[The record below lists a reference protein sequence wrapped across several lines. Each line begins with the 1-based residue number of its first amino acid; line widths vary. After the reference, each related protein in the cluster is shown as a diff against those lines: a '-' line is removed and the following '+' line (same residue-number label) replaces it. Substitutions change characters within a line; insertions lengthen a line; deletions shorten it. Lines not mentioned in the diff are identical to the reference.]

1 MIEACLESK
10 FKPLP
15 RSLFGKGP
23 IDNVSD
29 EVGDFPRPRNCPFL
43 SNLTIRSIY
52 EYQWANKLTPYLVE
66 ITVLRSWPSTVSW
79 SRGDPPVTSLG
90 IAIRNDE
97 RGLDIEE
104 GTVGQM
110 VEHIGLLAE
119 ILDDMVKG

>member
-1 MIEACLESK
+1 MIEACPESK
-10 FKPLP
+10 FTHLP
-15 RSLFGKGP
+15 RSLLGKGP

-66 ITVLRSWPSTVSW
+66 ITVLRSWLSTVSC
-79 SRGDPPVTSLG
+79 SRGDAPVTSLS
-90 IAIRNDE
+90 IAVRDHE
-97 RGLDIEE
+97 QGLDIEE

-110 VEHIGLLAE
+110 VEHISLLAE